1 MLPAMLALTPLKSS
15 VAVANGS
22 ARMDR
27 ILLGI
32 ANFSTSHPIK
42 IIVLSLIIFGV
53 FSPAIFQLKFS
64 HNIVEYF
71 PDSMP
76 YRHDIALI
84 DRNLKGTV
92 TLELVLDTGRENGL
106 YDPWILNQIENFCR
120 LTEQI
125 DRSDI
130 SVGKVYAITDV
141 LKETHRALNENNPK
155 FYRVPGNRQIIA
167 QEFLLFENSGSDDLE
182 RIVDSQFS
190 KTRITI
196 KTPWVDAVICR
207 DFIREIDQKLKSF
220 DFEQATLQVTG
231 LMSLMVRAI
240 IAAIYSMAKS
250 YIIALV
256 VITIL
261 MIFLIGDWKLGLLSM
276 IPNLLPIIITMG
288 LMGLSGNPLDLNS
301 IMIGSIAL
309 GVVVDDTV
317 HFMYNFQKYYT
328 KSSDPYFAVRET
340 LLGTGRA
347 LLITS
352 LVLSTGFFILML
364 ASLNH
369 LIRFGFF
376 TGIAILIALLAD
388 FLLVPAMMVLI
399 RRNKKTRSITNPA

>member
-1 MLPAMLALTPLKSS
+1 
-15 VAVANGS
+15 
-22 ARMDR
+22 
-27 ILLGI
+27 
-32 ANFSTSHPIK
+32 
-42 IIVLSLIIFGV
+42 
-53 FSPAIFQLKFS
+53 
-64 HNIVEYF
+64 
-71 PDSMP
+71 
-76 YRHDIALI
+76 
-84 DRNLKGTV
+84 
-92 TLELVLDTGRENGL
+92 
-106 YDPWILNQIENFCR
+106 
-120 LTEQI
+120 
-125 DRSDI
+125 
-130 SVGKVYAITDV
+130 
-141 LKETHRALNENNPK
+141 
-155 FYRVPGNRQIIA
+155 
-167 QEFLLFENSGSDDLE
+167 
-182 RIVDSQFS
+182 
-190 KTRITI
+190 
-196 KTPWVDAVICR
+196 VDAVICR

-250 YIIALV
+250 YVIALV